1 MNFQIGR
8 GSFKLTQAGTDKDA
22 SGEARGCV
30 SPSVR
35 SEIKRWER
43 SKARTFNRLGIR
55 ER

>member
-1 MNFQIGR
+1 MSFQIGR
-8 GSFKLTQAGTDKDA
+8 GPFKLTGRNRPD
-22 SGEARGCV
+22 ARGETPGSV

-43 SKARTFNRLGIR
+43 AQARTFNRLGIR